1 MSTQSIPT
9 AIRAALAAMLL
20 AAPAA
25 AAPVVSK
32 PLPYREVMAAEARSA
47 ELCEAKPGR
56 IFVTSGK
63 DSECIAY
70 FATKGHESERKAV
83 LFLDGD
89 VSPEKY
95 VNAAGMERSLA
106 QRMQHLQAWADKLK
120 VRYVLVARAGVNG
133 SSGDHGKRRLP
144 KETLIMNGAADLLK
158 QRLGLDTIA
167 LAGQSGG
174 STIAA
179 SMLSLGR
186 TDVSCAVLGSG
197 AFELVDLRHKDLTN
211 HGYKVTK
218 AEIAKASYDPSAHV
232 GEIRRSPERRVL
244 VLGDEADS
252 RTPFDQQRRYVE
264 SLAAHGHHA
273 RLLAIDATDDNN
285 HGATGYTIPTA
296 GACLNGVAD
305 GKIAKAVGEMS
316 RRTTESAAKSGGTVA
331 IVGATS
337 KPAAKAPPPPP
348 VAKVATAADG
358 RSAIKALP
366 AAASGSLALV
376 KASARPAETGLAV
389 EAGAKVRP

>member
-1 MSTQSIPT
+1 MSFPT
-9 AIRAALAAMLL
+9 FPLVGGATLASMLL
-20 AAPAA
+20 AGAAA
-25 AAPVVSK
+25 AAPAPAK
-32 PLPYREVMAAEARSA
+32 PLPYKEVMAAEARSA

-70 FATKGHESERKAV
+70 FVTKGHESRRKAV

-89 VSPEKY
+89 VAPEKY
-95 VNAAGMERSLA
+95 VDAAAMERSLA
-106 QRMQHLQAWADKLK
+106 QRLQHLQAWADKLK
-120 VRYVLVARAGVNG
+120 VRYVFVARTGVNG

-144 KETLIMNGAADLLK
+144 KETMIMNAAVDVLK
-158 QRLGLDTIA
+158 QRLGLDGIA

-179 SMLSLGR
+179 SLMSLGR
-186 TDVSCAVLGSG
+186 TDVDCAVLGSG
-197 AFELVDLRHKDLTN
+197 AFELTDLRHKDLTS
-211 HGYKVTK
+211 HGYRVSR
-218 AEIAKASYDPSAHV
+218 AEIAKVSYDPSAHV
-232 GEIRRSPERRVL
+232 GEIRPAQQRRVL

-264 SLAAHGHHA
+264 SLVARGHHA

-296 GACLNGVAD
+296 GACLNGASD
-305 GKIAKAVGEMS
+305 ERIAKAVADMS
-316 RRTTESAAKSGGTVA
+316 RKTTESAAKSSGTVA
-331 IVGATS
+331 VVDAASRPAGAVPT
-337 KPAAKAPPPPP
+337 P
-348 VAKVATAADG
+348 AKVTRAADRG
-358 RSAIKALP
+358 GAAKALP

-376 KASARPAETGLAV
+376 KASARTAETGLAV
-389 EAGAKVRP
+389 EATGKERR

>member
-1 MSTQSIPT
+1 MSFDPVPT
-9 AIRAALAAMLL
+9 TARVALAAMLL
-20 AAPAA
+20 AAPAT

-32 PLPYREVMAAEARSA
+32 PVPYKEVMAAEARSA

-56 IFVTSGK
+56 IFVATGK

-70 FATKGHESERKAV
+70 FATKGHETQRKAV

-95 VNAAGMERSLA
+95 VDAAGMERSLA

-120 VRYVLVARAGVNG
+120 VRYVLVARSGVNG

-144 KETLIMNGAADLLK
+144 KETLIMNAAADILK
-158 QRLGLDTIA
+158 KRLGLETLA

-186 TDVSCAVLGSG
+186 TDVACAVLGSG
-197 AFELVDLRHKDLTN
+197 AFELVNLRYKDLTG

-218 AEIAKASYDPSAHV
+218 AEIAKVSYDPSAHV
-232 GEIRRSPERRVL
+232 GDIKRSPDRRVL

-252 RTPFDQQRRYVE
+252 RTPFDQQRHYVE
-264 SLAAHGHHA
+264 SLSAHGHHA
-273 RLLAIDATDDNN
+273 RLLAVDATDENN
-285 HGATGYTIPTA
+285 HGTTGYTIPTA
-296 GACLNGVAD
+296 GACLNGSSD
-305 GKIAKAVGEMS
+305 EKIAKAVGEMS
-316 RRTTESAAKSGGTVA
+316 RKTTESAAKSGGSVA
-331 IVGATS
+331 IVGAATP
-337 KPAAKAPPPPP
+337 PASNSVPPAPAT
-348 VAKVATAADG
+348 VSTAADRAG
-358 RSAIKALP
+358 TAKALP

-389 EAGAKVRP
+389 ETGARRDR

>member
-1 MSTQSIPT
+1 MSF
-9 AIRAALAAMLL
+9 AIYPFAAGAALAGVLL
-20 AAPAA
+20 TGSASAAPAA
-25 AAPVVSK
+25 AK
-32 PLPYREVMAAEARSA
+32 PLPYKEVMAAEARSA

-70 FATKGHESERKAV
+70 FVTKGHESRRKAV

-89 VSPEKY
+89 VAPEKY
-95 VNAAGMERSLA
+95 VDAAAMERSLA
-106 QRMQHLQAWADKLK
+106 QRLQHLQAWADKLK
-120 VRYVLVARAGVNG
+120 VRYVFVARAGVNG

-144 KETLIMNGAADLLK
+144 KETMIMNAAVDLLK
-158 QRLGLDTIA
+158 QRLGLDRLT

-179 SMLSLGR
+179 SLMSLGR
-186 TDVSCAVLGSG
+186 TDVDCAVLGSG
-197 AFELVDLRHKDLTN
+197 AFELVELRHKDLTSN
-211 HGYKVTK
+211 GYKVTR
-218 AEIAKASYDPSAHV
+218 AEIAKVSYDPSAHV
-232 GEIRRSPERRVL
+232 GEIKPAEGRRVL

-264 SLAAHGHHA
+264 SLVARGHHA

-296 GACLNGVAD
+296 GACLNGVSD
-305 GKIAKAVGEMS
+305 EKIAKAVGEMS
-316 RRTTESAAKSGGTVA
+316 RKTTESAMKSAGTVA
-331 IVGATS
+331 VVGAASGPATS
-337 KPAAKAPPPPP
+337 KSIPS
-348 VAKVATAADG
+348 AKVTEATDRGSGA
-358 RSAIKALP
+358 KALP

-376 KASARPAETGLAV
+376 KASARQAETGLAV
-389 EAGAKVRP
+389 ETTTGVRR